1 MRVVSENEGRR
12 GLGVERAS
20 FGLCWWGRP
29 TRRRHASDGRKD
41 ECFTKIHVQLYLFL
55 LLVRFWVFGVE
66 SQRAGRSSKIIS
78 KNEA

>member
-1 MRVVSENEGRR
+1 VRVVSENEGRR

-20 FGLCWWGRP
+20 FGLCWLAGS
-29 TRRRHASDGRKD
+29 TRRLITSDGRKD
-41 ECFTKIHVQLYLFL
+41 ECFTNTRQNICFFF
-55 LLVRFWVFGVE
+55 LVRFWVFGVE

>member
-20 FGLCWWGRP
+20 FGLCWLGRHVVVMHR
-29 TRRRHASDGRKD
+29 TDGKTSASQMRRNI
-41 ECFTKIHVQLYLFL
+41 CFFF
-55 LLVRFWVFGVE
+55 LVRFWVFGVE